1 MSIYSF
7 DENDRMTSVSKAPGV
22 KVDEELGSVS
32 SMLVSQIQKDLT
44 AIELADEHADM
55 FDRALFPPDRLT
67 KKHEAMANPP
77 RPAQFTAFG
86 LGLMNLNVRLKIY
99 SQILVSLMQDSERI
113 NQASVIGGAFLSTA
127 VQTKISSCVELLK
140 HLNKGIRP
148 DGQVKEA
155 LADAMKSTDGV
166 TVERTPDGF
175 RISNVARA
183 TSNSNIHGPDA
194 VGGMWN
200 CFRTPPAAGRGSKR
214 SGTVYVTPNGVG
226 DFHTTGSNAE
236 FEKDPANAP
245 DGDVSNSLRAFYFG
259 GYSSNFGKTV
269 HAAMENLHKV
279 LFGDVPS
286 KANIKAKSA
295 RFGLDVD
302 FSSLDDYLYAIPGV
316 RDALGGM
323 RIFSGKM
330 FDGQVIDNMGSMFRV
345 ELRRVPSPNLAR
357 RIVATKSGNTNAGAA
372 QPLHRMADFI
382 MPYCGF
388 AINVGYSVELPN
400 KVVDYI
406 LQSEDHSAGSLLL
419 VRWFDRWVSGF
430 MRMPKTSGAP
440 ARSTIPRCLSSSTQ
454 LPRLTEMRR
463 KLGFKIEESLG
474 DENGVTVNGRGN
486 IVVMPRAKDINLEA
500 VAKLEKEI
508 SDRLEER
515 FRLGLPLNATT
526 EELRVANA
534 EGEWKDDQPAVDID
548 AHDRDFQTFSEG
560 LSNSIIGVDPSS
572 GLLLTTGSNYRR
584 VEATIDEGAVAPS
597 TLEIADALGYD
608 FAREGDSENVVPGNS
623 VLARMIVFRNGNE
636 RNMTVGAFSLPVV
649 RLLSST
655 NGDNLPPEVA
665 NAENLDKSWSH
676 ERWESY
682 KTMRGGPLPFF
693 AISILSRM
701 FLFLRDRGLARPLD
715 TLIEEAKA
723 MQLSYS
729 SEFDPA
735 AELDT
740 LIDSGLYEERAQGM
754 NDAEYVAYM
763 AATALLQASGILGG
777 RLFAEWTDTD
787 KRGLPAQAAREEMM
801 NDWRYVPDLIGHAGG
816 LHRFGN
822 IRGWLGGALL
832 TVIAREVFTADRKKV
847 FTAMYG
853 SSALGS
859 SSFLTQTI
867 LPLAF
872 MIGNAVP
879 DARKYIEQAK
889 EHVENSA
896 PNDSLTP
903 EDLVLEGTKD
913 HTMMPHQFNANK
925 QLAKSEPPRYAL
937 LDISPGGGKTFLGIR
952 DILWCASVMKEP
964 VKPAVIAPSGLVGNW
979 CEDLAL
985 VTDDWNVVPITT
997 QTVKEWGLERIQ
1009 DLLANSPSNTIFVI
1023 GISFLTS
1030 TSGHFTA
1037 DVGGARVQIMAQL
1050 EFLKRFGFNYC
1061 ILDESHKAK
1070 GRQSLT
1076 HRAIKKMF
1084 LQTSMK
1090 YKRLATG
1097 TLVPDR
1103 VSDVVGQAALF
1114 TPGIFG
1120 DGSNIQDAA
1129 RTQDDELTR
1138 DAADAFNKA
1147 VTVMKAR
1154 FGNYATLA
1162 TYKRKEW
1169 AFMLP
1174 TPIETFLTFEIG
1186 DESLA
1191 KGASLHE
1198 QAYQAI
1204 YQAMAEEAL
1213 KEVAEERKN
1222 GGEDEDEESKADS
1235 DSDADSEDDDEDAEA
1250 RDTLGDDGANS
1261 GSLGQALRRNTALN
1275 AYYQRMEQ
1283 MLTDPMG
1290 DQQTVEIFEAA
1301 GFKGEF
1307 IPVKV
1312 RVIIERVKKHFLPQD
1327 EFIEPTPPDDPEER
1341 KRFDPNKAQM
1351 HQVFKWKAGVRPFE
1365 MDIAIYD
1372 GKRYLARKQQRG
1384 VPTRYRLPESKVP
1397 PPQDP
1402 EYWKEEAMGKVL
1414 ILCRYDRSGDAIMR
1428 ALKSLAPDLA
1438 KYAIRFSG
1446 KSADKESAIDK
1457 FKTDPSVR
1465 IMVANEQVIAEGYN
1479 MQQGSRVIRCDT
1491 PWSPGIVRQSH
1502 ARIMRP
1508 DPKAAVFDDQ
1518 GRPGDLKREVIFID
1532 WIMTENTMEVVK
1544 VARVTCK
1551 EVKTTIFEEEDNPRY
1566 DEIRKWAQLAEPPY
1580 SPSVLVDPTFI
1591 NSNSYLDPEN
1601 PRMQHFLA
1609 KKTLNEIDHSEFAE
1623 MRETTAAQMQ
1633 SIKGKAK
1640 GPNFGKI
1647 IDRVPFVA
1655 NQRINDRWGYDL
1667 VLFREWYKSRAANTQ
1682 FPSDP
1687 KEYRAFFDGTPV
1699 LTEWGEGIIVGM
1711 TTIDAVRLADPAR
1724 RQQEPCFKSLRV
1736 LYPDGSKRNVG
1747 VSRTHVSLAALG
1759 DKVIRDKFIASKSA
1773 KAPVRQTSADK
1784 RREEA
1789 AVRKEQDKI
1798 LRDQQSDRNA
1808 SDRIR
1813 EEARIKREADKE
1825 AKVRQG
1831 NVKAGR
1837 DPETGIKVVG
1847 GQVKPGTVDMP
1858 TGTVTEA
1865 KPPRQR
1871 IIRREPA
1878 AAADKSI
1885 EVIPTV
1891 YNGLLALY
1899 VNATDPDYKELVK
1912 KFGFKLFG
1920 EFVYADSVYIK
1931 DFYAHLD
1938 YLDKVFGEDPFDNA
1952 SAARL
1957 TEIQNVF
1964 SESGRAKFLYP
1975 IAYKM
1980 KNEVVEFFNVR
1991 HRDSSKPNILKAYPA
2006 FLRDRMRMMIDL
2018 KTNPTARKLVG
2029 KVTPKTSSA
2038 KVGQWKLH
2046 PAMAINFVATTA
2058 EAKRVLKSLQ
2068 QAGYTITNAKK
2079 VVEALADI
2087 KVRPQADEPKK

>member
-1 MSIYSF
+1 MSIFSF
-7 DENDRMTSVSKAPGV
+7 DEHGRMTSISKAPGV

-44 AIELADEHADM
+44 AVELSDEHAEL
-55 FDRALFPPDRLT
+55 FERALFPPNRLT
-67 KKHEAMANPP
+67 KKHSAMANPP
-77 RPAQFTAFG
+77 RPAQFAAFG
-86 LGLMNLNVRLKIY
+86 LGLANLNMRLKIY
-99 SQILVSLMQDSERI
+99 IQLLVSLMERSDRI
-113 NQASVIGGAFLSTA
+113 NQASVIGGQFMATAVSNAVSTQITQLAFLNNGGS
-127 VQTKISSCVELLK
+127 VS
-140 HLNKGIRP
+140 
-148 DGQVKEA
+148 
-155 LADAMKSTDGV
+155 DAARTSLIAAMQNTDGV
-166 TVERTPDGF
+166 SVEKLADGF
-175 RISNVARA
+175 RISNVAHA
-183 TSNSNIHGPDA
+183 TSDNKHGHDA
-194 VGGMWN
+194 SGGLWN
-200 CFRTPPAAGRGSKR
+200 TCRAPTATSR
-214 SGTVYVTPNGVG
+214 SSSEVYITPNGVG
-226 DFHTTGSNAE
+226 SFMTTGSSPE
-236 FEKDPANAP
+236 FEKDPTT
-245 DGDVSNSLRAFYFG
+245 DSEDVSQALRSFYFS
-259 GYSSNFGKTV
+259 GYMSTFGRAV

-279 LFGDVPS
+279 LFGDLPS
-286 KANIKAKSA
+286 KANIKSKSV
-295 RFGLDVD
+295 RLPLDVD
-302 FSSLDDYLYAIPGV
+302 LSSLDDHLYAIPGM
-316 RDALGGM
+316 RDVLKGQ
-323 RIFSGKM
+323 RIFTGKM
-330 FDGQVIDNMGSMFRV
+330 FDGQVIDNLGPLFRIEV
-345 ELRRVPSPNLAR
+345 RRVPSPEAAR
-357 RIVATKSGNTNAGAA
+357 RIIATNSNRTNAGKS
-372 QPLHRMADFI
+372 QPMHRMADFVV
-382 MPYCGF
+382 PYCGV
-388 AINVGYSVELPN
+388 AINVGYSLELPV

-406 LQSEDHSAGSLLL
+406 LQSEDHSAAPLLL
-419 VRWFDRWVSGF
+419 ARWFSFWVAGF
-430 MRMPKTSGAP
+430 MLPPKTKATVQ
-440 ARSTIPRCLSSSTQ
+440 RHKVPRCLTSSTQ

-463 KLGFKIEESLG
+463 KLGFKIEESIG
-474 DENGVTVNGRGN
+474 DENGVAVSGKGN
-486 IVVMPRAKDINLEA
+486 IVVLPRTKDINIEA
-500 VAKLEKEI
+500 VARLEKEI

-515 FRLGLPLNATT
+515 FRLGLTLGATF
-526 EELRVANA
+526 EELNVAKA
-534 EGEWKDDQPAVDID
+534 EGEWANEAPVVDID
-548 AHDRDFQTFSEG
+548 EKAESFKTFTKK
-560 LSNSIIGVDPSS
+560 LSNTIIGVDPSS
-572 GLLLTTGSNYRR
+572 GTILTTGASWRS
-584 VEATIDEGAVAPS
+584 VEAVVDEGAIAPD

-608 FAREGDSENVVPGNS
+608 FAREGDSENVVPGCS
-623 VLARMIVFRNGNE
+623 VLARMIVFGNGEE
-636 RNMTVGAFSLPVV
+636 RSATIGAFSPQVLN
-649 RLLSST
+649 LISST
-655 NGDNLPPEVA
+655 GGSYLPPQV
-665 NAENLDKSWSH
+665 LLVDDSWSH
-676 ERWESY
+676 AQWDSF
-682 KTMRGGPLPFF
+682 KTQRSSPLPFF
-693 AISILSRM
+693 AISILSRAYQ
-701 FLFLRDRGLARPLD
+701 FLREEGIARPLE

-723 MQLSYS
+723 MQLSYT
-729 SEFDPA
+729 SEFEPN
-735 AELDT
+735 AEVAT
-740 LIDSGLYEERAQGM
+740 LIDYQFYHERENGM
-754 NDAEYVAYM
+754 SDAEFVTYM
-763 AATALLQASGILGG
+763 AATALIQASADASGLLMG
-777 RLFAEWTDTD
+777 EYTHPD
-787 KRGLPAQAAREEMM
+787 KRGLPTASAREEIKG
-801 NDWRYVPDLIGHAGG
+801 DFRFVPDLIDKDGG
-816 LHRFGN
+816 LHRIGN
-822 IRGWLGGALL
+822 VRGWLGGALL
-832 TVIAREVFTADRKKV
+832 VVIAREIFGADRKKV
-847 FTAMYG
+847 FTSMHG
-853 SSALGS
+853 TNALGS
-859 SSFLTQTI
+859 GKFLTQTI

-872 MIGNAVP
+872 MIGTAVP
-879 DARKYIEQAK
+879 NARKYFEQAK
-889 EHVENSA
+889 QLVDASA
-896 PNDSLTP
+896 PNDALTP
-903 EDLVLEGTKD
+903 DDLALEGTKD

-925 QLAKSEPPRYAL
+925 QLSKLEPPKYAL

-952 DILWCASVMKEP
+952 DILWCSSVMKEP
-964 VKPAVIAPSGLVGNW
+964 IKPAVIAPSGLVGNW

-1084 LQTSMK
+1084 LQSSMRF
-1090 YKRLATG
+1090 KRLATG

-1103 VSDVVGQAALF
+1103 VSDVIGQAALF

-1120 DGSNIQDAA
+1120 EGDNIIDAS
-1129 RTQDDELTR
+1129 RTQDDEVT
-1138 DAADAFNKA
+1138 DGAAEAFNKA
-1147 VTVMKAR
+1147 VTIMKAR

-1174 TPIETFLTFEIG
+1174 SPIETFLTVEIG
-1186 DESLA
+1186 AEDIA
-1191 KGASLHE
+1191 PGASLHE

-1204 YQAMAEEAL
+1204 YQAMAEEAM
-1213 KEVAEERKN
+1213 KEVAEERKAK
-1222 GGEDEDEESKADS
+1222 GKATDDDEDDESKSDTDADS
-1235 DSDADSEDDDEDAEA
+1235 DAEDEDAEA

-1312 RVIIERVKKHFLPQD
+1312 RVIIGRIQKHFLPQD

-1341 KRFDPNKAQM
+1341 KKFDPNKAKT
-1351 HQVFKWKAGVRPFE
+1351 HQVFKWKAGVRPYE
-1365 MDIAIYD
+1365 MDIAVYD

-1384 VPTRYRLPESKVP
+1384 VPTRFRLPESKVP

-1402 EYWKEEAMGKVL
+1402 DYWKEEAVGKVL
-1414 ILCRYDRSGDAIMR
+1414 VLCRYDRSGDAIMR
-1428 ALKSLAPDLA
+1428 ALKIMEPDLA
-1438 KYAIRFSG
+1438 KHAIRFSG
-1446 KSADKESAIDK
+1446 KSTDKESAIDK
-1457 FKTDPSVR
+1457 FKTDPNVR
-1465 IMVANEQVIAEGYN
+1465 IMIANEQVIAEGYN

-1532 WIMTENTMEVVK
+1532 WIMTENSMEVVK

-1566 DEIRKWAQLAEPPY
+1566 DEIRKWAQMAEPPY

-1591 NSNSYLDPEN
+1591 NSDSYMDADN
-1601 PRMQHFLA
+1601 PRMGHFLA
-1609 KKTLNEIDHSEFAE
+1609 KKTLNEIDHAEFAE

-1633 SIKGKAK
+1633 FIKGKPK

-1647 IDRVPFVA
+1647 VERVPFVA
-1655 NQRINDRWGYDL
+1655 NQRVNDRWGYNL
-1667 VLFREWYKSRAANTQ
+1667 VMFREWYKSRAADMQ
-1682 FPSDP
+1682 MPSDP

-1711 TTIDAVRLADPAR
+1711 TTIDAVRLADPTR

-1759 DKVIRDKFIASKSA
+1759 DKTIRDKFIASKSA
-1773 KAPVRQTSADK
+1773 KAPVRQTAADK

-1789 AVRKEQDKI
+1789 ATRKEQDKI
-1798 LRDQQSDRNA
+1798 LRDQKTTRDT

-1813 EEARIKREADKE
+1813 EEARIKRDADKE

-1837 DPETGIKVVG
+1837 DPDTGIKVVG
-1847 GQVKPGTVDMP
+1847 GQVKPGTVNMP
-1858 TGTVTEA
+1858 TGSVTEA

-1871 IIRREPA
+1871 VIRREPDA
-1878 AAADKSI
+1878 VADKSI
-1885 EVIPTV
+1885 EVTPTV

-1938 YLDKVFGEDPFDNA
+1938 YLDKVFGDDPFDNA
-1952 SAARL
+1952 SATRL

-1964 SESGRAKFLYP
+1964 SESDRRAKFLYP

-1991 HRDSSKPNILKAYPA
+1991 HRDSSKPNILKAYPS

-2079 VVEALADI
+2079 VVETLADI